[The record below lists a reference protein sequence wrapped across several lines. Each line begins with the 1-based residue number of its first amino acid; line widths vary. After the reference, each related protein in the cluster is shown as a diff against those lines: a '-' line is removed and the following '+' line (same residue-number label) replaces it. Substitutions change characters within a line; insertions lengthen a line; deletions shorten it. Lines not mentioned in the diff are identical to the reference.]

1 MKYIQY
7 LKIAIF
13 IAVFIPG
20 TSYCQDLAYKSD
32 GNVLNINIISIK
44 DGTIIYNLPGNT
56 SGKRFYLSTTL
67 IDSLKYRDGRS
78 MVFTHEDLKPAMV
91 KRNYIGIDLVE
102 TFLTWLG
109 DFHLGPNNLHIS
121 YEHIFKSG
129 KTGFTIEFLQ
139 SLNSSDP
146 YYYWPDAWEGH
157 WFFWEGM
164 YLSYDPFK
172 FFAKVGVNTYP
183 FNYSLTKTG
192 RIRFCTGGSL
202 LLGNIYKYNHDDYN
216 WPYEIVREAFI
227 AGLVWNID
235 AKIYLSDALQIK
247 IGLDAS
253 VIPLL
258 VFCSPELGITL
269 GF

>member
-44 DGTIIYNLPGNT
+44 DGTIVYNLTGNT

-102 TFLTWLG
+102 TFLKFYP
-109 DFHLGPNNLHIS
+109 DFHLVNNPHIS

-129 KTGFTIEFLQ
+129 KTGFSVEFLL
-139 SLNSSDP
+139 SLNSPKDGL
-146 YYYWPDAWEGH
+146 WMKWEGN
-157 WFFWEGM
+157 WTFWEGG
-164 YLSYDPFK
+164 YFSYEPFK
-172 FFAKVGVNTYP
+172 FLTKVGFNTYP
-183 FNYSLTKTG
+183 FNYSLIRTG
-192 RIRFCTGGSL
+192 RVRFCTGGSL
-202 LLGNIYKYNHDDYN
+202 LLGSVYKYYYN
-216 WPYEIVREAFI
+216 YNPPDEVREVFM

-269 GF
+269 SF